1 MYTMHTRVL
10 RARRQAR
17 LTQIQ
22 LAEKIG
28 VHRSAV
34 AQWERVDGTSPSV
47 RHLEQIAILTGVHFE
62 WLATG
67 RGPPRPPEGALD
79 PTLDMH
85 DFARSENESR
95 MLECARRLS
104 PSQQRIACGILELL
118 ARQRGT

>member
-1 MYTMHTRVL
+1 MYTMPTRVL

-22 LAEKIG
+22 LAARIG

-47 RHLEQIAILTGVHFE
+47 RHLEQIAIITGVHFE

-67 RGPPRPPEGALD
+67 RGPSLPSEGALD

-85 DFARSENESR
+85 DFAQSENESR
-95 MLECARRLS
+95 LLECVRRLS
-104 PSQQRIACGILELL
+104 PKQQRIACGILELL
-118 ARQRGT
+118 AR